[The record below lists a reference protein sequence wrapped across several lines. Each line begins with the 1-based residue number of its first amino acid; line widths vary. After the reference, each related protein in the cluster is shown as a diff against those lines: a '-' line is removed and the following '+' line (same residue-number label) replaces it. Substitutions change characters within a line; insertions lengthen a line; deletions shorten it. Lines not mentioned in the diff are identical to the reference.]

1 MIWLGGTDGQKKM
14 LPVTTL
20 LTNFLKLPL
29 INKEPVG
36 VAAQGKPQAIFQLV
50 SPERQIGILH
60 SALREESENK
70 KGEVGERGMREDKTV
85 LC

>member
-1 MIWLGGTDGQKKM
+1 M
-14 LPVTTL
+14 LSVTTL
-20 LTNFLKLPL
+20 LTNFLKLAL

-50 SPERQIGILH
+50 SPERQIRILY

-70 KGEVGERGMREDKTV
+70 KRGMEERGMREDKTV

>member
-1 MIWLGGTDGQKKM
+1 MRKILS
-14 LPVTTL
+14 VTGL

-60 SALREESENK
+60 SALRRESENK
-70 KGEVGERGMREDKTV
+70 ARRGGGGREGYAGV
-85 LC
+85 

>member
-1 MIWLGGTDGQKKM
+1 M
-14 LPVTTL
+14 LSVTTL
-20 LTNFLKLPL
+20 LSNFLKLPL

-70 KGEVGERGMREDKTV
+70 KGGGGGGVGDERG
-85 LC
+85 

>member
-1 MIWLGGTDGQKKM
+1 MRKI
-14 LPVTTL
+14 LPVTGI

-60 SALREESENK
+60 SALRRESENK
-70 KGEVGERGMREDKTV
+70 ARRGVEERAMRGNKTV

>member
-1 MIWLGGTDGQKKM
+1 M
-14 LPVTTL
+14 LSVTTL

-29 INKEPVG
+29 INKEPAG

-50 SPERQIGILH
+50 SPERKIRILH

-70 KGEVGERGMREDKTV
+70 KRGGRGERIR
-85 LC
+85 LCFAEEHIARAK